1 MRLVLRSS
9 VTLLLAGL
17 AGGCTSDDYVR
28 SEGVT
33 SGAGNAQA
41 ANTVMQMVDP
51 WKYGVQ
57 NTRLLVPAKRGDT
70 GPVTPDQAAG
80 AKASQ
85 TPTGT
90 AGN

>member
-1 MRLVLRSS
+1 MRMVLRSS
-9 VTLLLAGL
+9 IALLFAGF
-17 AGGCTSDDYVR
+17 AAGCTSDDYVR

-33 SGAGNAQA
+33 SGAGEAQA

-57 NTRLLVPAKRGDT
+57 NTRLLVPAQRGNSA
-70 GPVTPDQAAG
+70 VTPDQAAA

-85 TPTGT
+85 SSISD
-90 AGN
+90 

>member
-9 VTLLLAGL
+9 LALLLAGL

-33 SGAGNAQA
+33 TGVGNAQA
-41 ANTVMQMVDP
+41 ANTAMQMVDP

-57 NTRLLVPAKRGDT
+57 NTRLLVPAKRPAAA
-70 GPVTPDQAAG
+70 PVTADQAA
-80 AKASQ
+80 ASKASQ
-85 TPTGT
+85 STTSD
-90 AGN
+90 

>member
-1 MRLVLRSS
+1 MRLVLKSS
-9 VTLLLAGL
+9 IALLLAGL

-33 SGAGNAQA
+33 SGPGDAQA

-57 NTRLLVPAKRGDT
+57 NTRLLVPAQRGAP
-70 GPVTPDQAAG
+70 GPVTPNQAA
-80 AKASQ
+80 ASKASQ
-85 TPTGT
+85 TTT
-90 AGN
+90 SN

>member
-1 MRLVLRSS
+1 MRLILRSS
-9 VTLLLAGL
+9 VVLLLAGF

-33 SGAGNAQA
+33 SGAGDAQA

-57 NTRLLVPAKRGDT
+57 NTRLLVPAKRGD
-70 GPVTPDQAAG
+70 GGAVTPDQAAG
-80 AKASQ
+80 AKAAQ
-85 TPTGT
+85 TSTSD
-90 AGN
+90 

>member
-9 VTLLLAGL
+9 ITLLLAGL
-17 AGGCTSDDYVR
+17 AGGCTSDDYLR

-33 SGAGNAQA
+33 SGPGDAQA

-57 NTRLLVPAKRGDT
+57 NTRLLVPAKRGDA
-70 GPVTPDQAAG
+70 GPVTPDKAA
-80 AKASQ
+80 ASKASQ
-85 TPTGT
+85 TTTG
-90 AGN
+90 N

>member
-9 VTLLLAGL
+9 IALLLAGST
-17 AGGCTSDDYVR
+17 AGCTSDDYVR

-33 SGAGNAQA
+33 SAAGNAQA
-41 ANTVMQMVDP
+41 ANTAMQMVDP

-57 NTRLLVPAKRGDT
+57 NTRLLVPAQQSS
-70 GPVTPDQAAG
+70 PAAVTPDQAAG

-85 TPTGT
+85 STTS
-90 AGN
+90 N

>member
-9 VTLLLAGL
+9 IALLLSGFA
-17 AGGCTSDDYVR
+17 AGCTSDDYVR
-28 SEGVT
+28 TEGLT
-33 SGAGNAQA
+33 TGAGEAQA

-57 NTRLLVPAKRGDT
+57 STRLLVPAQRGSAAAA
-70 GPVTPDQAAG
+70 VTSDQAAG

-85 TPTGT
+85 STTT
-90 AGN
+90 N